1 MRDLYSVLKSVAIV
15 GAALGAAALVY
26 YSTRDDPEVLFE
38 DLDRF
43 TLGWTEREA
52 NFYWRKANACRRKA
66 EFIHSLL
73 FYF

>member
-43 TLGWTEREA
+43 TLG
-52 NFYWRKANACRRKA
+52 
-66 EFIHSLL
+66 
-73 FYF
+73 